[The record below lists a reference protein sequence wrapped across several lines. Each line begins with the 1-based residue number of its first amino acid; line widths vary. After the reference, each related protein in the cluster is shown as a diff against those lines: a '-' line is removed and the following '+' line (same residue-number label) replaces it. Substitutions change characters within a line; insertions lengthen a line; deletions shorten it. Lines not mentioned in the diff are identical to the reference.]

1 MVIKTIGITLGV
13 ADAVDQLER
22 INVVNLNKSIE
33 DWMEIELLVVY
44 NN

>member
-1 MVIKTIGITLGV
+1 MVIQIIEITLGIT
-13 ADAVDQLER
+13 DAIDPLER